1 MKRKVKIVTDVVMYF
16 IFLYLM
22 SYRAG
27 RGLFLHGILGCF
39 LFVLF
44 VLHHI
49 LNGRWYSGLKKG
61 RYRLDR
67 IFFVGI
73 DFLLFMAMV
82 GMAVSSIMMSG
93 DIFSFSPFITTHFAR
108 TLHIFSTAWGFLF
121 MLLHVGLHTHVVLE
135 RLTKKAGDSI
145 FGYSYYLVFTLVLAA
160 GILCFTKSSLWRNML
175 LLPRGNPYFE
185 SFRFYGEYGMITLA
199 FCQWT
204 HLIMWCLQKADGN
217 KSHNK

>member
-1 MKRKVKIVTDVVMYF
+1 MNGLPQTGLERDSMKRKVKIMTDVVMYF

-61 RYRLDR
+61 RYRPAR

-73 DFLLFMAMV
+73 DFLLFVAMA
-82 GMAVSSIMMSG
+82 GMAVSSVMMSG
-93 DIFSFSPFITTHFAR
+93 DIFTFPPSSPHTLPGHFISYRQRGDFC
-108 TLHIFSTAWGFLF
+108 LCCFMWGC
-121 MLLHVGLHTHVVLE
+121 T
-135 RLTKKAGDSI
+135 
-145 FGYSYYLVFTLVLAA
+145 
-160 GILCFTKSSLWRNML
+160 
-175 LLPRGNPYFE
+175 P
-185 SFRFYGEYGMITLA
+185 
-199 FCQWT
+199 
-204 HLIMWCLQKADGN
+204 MWC
-217 KSHNK
+217 